1 MKRVIIALAV
11 VAGMFVE
18 AGASRV
24 LAQRTQGCSDASLR
38 GGYGIFAD
46 EILLPAGTR
55 RSTLA
60 RIAFD
65 GAGKYSVALTFDD
78 EGKVTHATDAGTY
91 IVNPDCTGK
100 LITNGGKGTVEIVL
114 VDGGKEF
121 YQLRTSPST
130 TALYRFNVATKQLP
144 DE

>member
-1 MKRVIIALAV
+1 MFALAI
-11 VAGMFVE
+11 VAGVVVG

-24 LAQRTQGCSDASLR
+24 LAQPTRGCSNASLR

-65 GAGKYSVALTFDD
+65 GAGNYTVALTFDD
-78 EGKVTHATDAGTY
+78 EGKVTHSTSPGTY
-91 IVNPDCTGK
+91 VVNPDCTGK
-100 LITNGGKGTVEIVL
+100 LITGGGTGTVEIVL
-114 VDGGKEF
+114 VDGGKEY
-121 YQLRTSPST
+121 YQLRTSPAT
-130 TALYRFNVATKQLP
+130 GALYRFNVAKKQLP
-144 DE
+144 DD